1 MMKFSRIVRRVD
13 FLLVA
18 LALLLSGVI
27 YLRFAPPVE
36 EAQVIPVLVQDAQ
49 TTRSDAGGE
58 RELDPPYKSAPIGSP
73 VRFLMLNARNYFVAK
88 DVPRTRNK
96 RRLKSVEEREAVAD
110 TIASVHPE
118 VVGLVEM
125 GGQAALE
132 DLAQRL
138 EARGLNYPHRR
149 VLERWGEDRALAI
162 LSCHPIARDD
172 SVANCLLGERTS
184 QCMRRGILD
193 VTVKVGKDGRMF
205 RIMGVHLKSRV
216 ADDQQA
222 AEHQRNREAR
232 AVANHL
238 QMAMRKD
245 TEMPI
250 LVYGDWNAGPRE
262 APLLVIS
269 QGTRSTGP
277 MRRIVPKD
285 SRGESWTVTYRAN
298 DEYNAFD
305 QIYVNR
311 VLSSRIGRKIATG
324 IVDNEASRKASD
336 HRALWFDLR

>member
-1 MMKFSRIVRRVD
+1 MKFSRIVRRVD

-49 TTRSDAGGE
+49 TTRSDSGGKQ
-58 RELDPPYKSAPIGSP
+58 ELDPPYKSAPIGSP

-205 RIMGVHLKSRV
+205 RIMGVHLKPMISK
-216 ADDQQA
+216 QQNTSA
-222 AEHQRNREAR
+222 IVRQEPWRTICKWPCGKTQRCPFSCMGTGMPVPGRRPSWLSPRAR
-232 AVANHL
+232 DLPAPCAVSSPRTPEVKAGLSPTVPTTN
-238 QMAMRKD
+238 
-245 TEMPI
+245 TMPSTKSMSI
-250 LVYGDWNAGPRE
+250 AFF
-262 APLLVIS
+262 PL
-269 QGTRSTGP
+269 
-277 MRRIVPKD
+277 
-285 SRGESWTVTYRAN
+285 E
-298 DEYNAFD
+298 
-305 QIYVNR
+305 
-311 VLSSRIGRKIATG
+311 
-324 IVDNEASRKASD
+324 
-336 HRALWFDLR
+336 